1 MKGAPALIEQSQ
13 RRLAAAGGNH
23 VGDLISWNADRIDV
37 AREAAR
43 EVFSSVGLAELIA
56 DMDPATA
63 LSRAMAEV
71 RRPPG
76 ILVRPFARPKGDT
89 FAAMGIYVQNTRD
102 GEAGDEYVCGAR
114 CRVDGTSSLIVALPP
129 DGGASVEM
137 ALAHGETMAMH
148 ANHLVTHC
156 ETKDLSAAMVS
167 TAKALSG
174 VPLRDRGGFYL
185 LPPATCGT
193 WAKLKPGLEELGVR
207 PIRIEMH
214 DAPENIAV
222 AKAAAQG
229 ALEADIAELLADVD
243 KAGSDGMR
251 QHAISRRVEV
261 CRELRA
267 KAHLYRGVLSD
278 VADRITAKVEGLEQR
293 FEAHLDGGSFTVPV
307 ND

>member
-1 MKGAPALIEQSQ
+1 
-13 RRLAAAGGNH
+13 
-23 VGDLISWNADRIDV
+23 
-37 AREAAR
+37 
-43 EVFSSVGLAELIA
+43 
-56 DMDPATA
+56 
-63 LSRAMAEV
+63 
-71 RRPPG
+71 
-76 ILVRPFARPKGDT
+76 
-89 FAAMGIYVQNTRD
+89 
-102 GEAGDEYVCGAR
+102 
-114 CRVDGTSSLIVALPP
+114 
-129 DGGASVEM
+129 VET
-137 ALAHGETMAMH
+137 ALAHGEAMAMH
-148 ANHLVTHC
+148 ANHLVGHC

-185 LPPATCGT
+185 LPPATCAT
-193 WAKLKPGLEELGVR
+193 WARLKPGLEELGVR

-229 ALEADIAELLADVD
+229 ALEADIAELLADLD

-267 KAHLYRGVLSD
+267 KAHLYRGVLSG
-278 VADRITAKVEGLEQR
+278 VADKITAKVQELEQR

>member
-13 RRLAAAGGNH
+13 RRLAAAGGH
-23 VGDLISWNADRIDV
+23 HIGDLISWNADRIDV
-37 AREAAR
+37 PRDAAR
-43 EVFSSVGLAELIA
+43 EVFAAVGLGDLIA

-63 LSRAMAEV
+63 LSRATAEV
-71 RRPPG
+71 KRPPG

-89 FAAMGIYVQNTRD
+89 SAAAGIYIQNTRD

-114 CRVDGTSSLIVALPP
+114 CRVDAASSLIVALPP
-129 DGGASVEM
+129 DGAPAVET
-137 ALAHGETMAMH
+137 ALAHGEAMAMH
-148 ANHLVTHC
+148 ANHLITHC

-214 DAPENIAV
+214 DAPENVAV

-229 ALEADIAELLADVD
+229 ALEADIAELLADLD
-243 KAGSDGMR
+243 KAGSEGMR

-267 KAHLYRGVLSD
+267 KAHLYRGVLSG
-278 VADRITAKVEGLEQR
+278 VADKIAAKVHELEKR
-293 FEAHLDGGSFTVPV
+293 FEAHLDGGSFSVPV